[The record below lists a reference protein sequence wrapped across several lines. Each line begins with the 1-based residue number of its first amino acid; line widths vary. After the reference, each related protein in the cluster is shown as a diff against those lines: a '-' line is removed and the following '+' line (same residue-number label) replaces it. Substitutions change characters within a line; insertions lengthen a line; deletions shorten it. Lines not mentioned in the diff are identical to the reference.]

1 MGWELWLALITVH
14 ECVCG
19 VCGRRGRC
27 YLKQGICPRGSI
39 SLCPATVLSSLFPL
53 LVLDCDYLWGSVKF
67 KVTQVGGQMFATHRS
82 SLTELRVSHGG
93 RRLSRQQSFPSE
105 PLQVPKVGSSGRR
118 SSSSSGQ
125 LLSLSFSGS
134 MRSEFDR
141 YLSEQ
146 SLCPLR
152 QQRSN
157 HADLKG
163 LREVRAAAQLK
174 NLEDF
179 LRSNEVSLQDCVA
192 YHTGMKYR

>member
-1 MGWELWLALITVH
+1 MYPEANTDSPARLSTRH
-14 ECVCG
+14 T
-19 VCGRRGRC
+19 
-27 YLKQGICPRGSI
+27 GS
-39 SLCPATVLSSLFPL
+39 PAMIYTAR
-53 LVLDCDYLWGSVKF
+53 YGSPKRQLQF
-67 KVTQVGGQMFATHRS
+67 YSGESEVTRVGGQMFATHRS

-105 PLQVPKVGSSGRR
+105 PLQVPKVGSGGRR
-118 SSSSSGQ
+118 SSSSSGR
-125 LLSLSFSGS
+125 LLSLSFSES
-134 MRSEFDR
+134 MRSEIDR

-152 QQRSN
+152 QDRSN

-179 LRSNEVSLQDCVA
+179 LRSNDVSLQDCVA